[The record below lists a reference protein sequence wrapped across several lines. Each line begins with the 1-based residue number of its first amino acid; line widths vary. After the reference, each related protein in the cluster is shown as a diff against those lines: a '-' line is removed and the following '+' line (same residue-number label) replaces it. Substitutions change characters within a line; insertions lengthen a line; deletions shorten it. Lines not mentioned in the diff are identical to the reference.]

1 MINTFKKTILGAGL
15 LLMSMQVFAWG
26 SPIIIPDVGEAR
38 IRVVGQ
44 NAHNYLSDLT
54 ASNADA
60 KTEADFQKKTEKMAN
75 VFVALE
81 ADIIA
86 MCEVQEDDQILGYI
100 TSAMNT
106 ILGSNVYTYVT
117 DGMQGSKSS
126 SGYMPVKSGYIYR
139 SDKIATVGGNSS
151 PYTTWNYK
159 PRMRIQAFKE
169 IATNE
174 VFVLSMNHFKAKE
187 GTTPDPSDETR
198 MENATRLV
206 NGLTWVTADPDILI
220 MGDLN
225 AMTEEEPI
233 QKIINAGYAEQLVRF
248 DSTAYSYV
256 YHNKEQ
262 LIDHVMANST
272 MAGQITGAYVYHINN
287 DPTLQSS
294 AMRKKY
300 NYSDHDAC
308 LVGLCLGA
316 NGCKGEGFDYSIS
329 VGGEV
334 RAKKTIENGRLVLT
348 LPDGSMYN
356 VTGVRIR

>member
-1 MINTFKKTILGAGL
+1 MKTGLSVVL
-15 LLMSMQVFAWG
+15 LLTSMQVFAWV

-44 NAHNYLSDLT
+44 NARNYLSDLT

-106 ILGSNVYTYVT
+106 ILGKNVYTYVT

-187 GTTPDPSDETR
+187 STTPDPSDETR

-233 QKIINAGYAEQLVRF
+233 QKIINAGYAEQLMRF

-256 YHNKEQ
+256 YHHTKEQ

-272 MAGQITGAYVYHINN
+272 MASQITGAYVYHINN
-287 DPTLQSS
+287 ASNIS
-294 AMRKKY
+294 YSKY

-316 NGCKGEGFDYSIS
+316 NGCEKQAIDNQRANE
-329 VGGEV
+329 E

-348 LPDGSMYN
+348 LPDGTMYN